1 MISDLKLWFSWSY
14 IASLLSVLEYDT
26 KELFNLQFLPTVSIY
41 SSANSLE
48 NKETYQLDGVKLTQ
62 HFIL

>member
-1 MISDLKLWFSWSY
+1 MFFFLKISDLKISFFRSF
-14 IASLLSVLEYDT
+14 IAYLLL
-26 KELFNLQFLPTVSIY
+26 KKKFNVQFLPTVSIY